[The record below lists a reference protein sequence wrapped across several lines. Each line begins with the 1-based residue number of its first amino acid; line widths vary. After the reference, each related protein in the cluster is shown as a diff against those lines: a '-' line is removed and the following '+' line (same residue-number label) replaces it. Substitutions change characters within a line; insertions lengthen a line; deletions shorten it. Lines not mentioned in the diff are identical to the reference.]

1 MCEGLAIDVLIARL
15 ERLDK
20 KTYTDES
27 GRDGTSGQKWAGLR
41 RREGALRTICCVAS
55 FGPRGRASQCRVST
69 FAEALPRTADV
80 TTHYALLDLDFCG
93 LLCYAEN
100 VVKNVQSE
108 WREGSTRH

>member
-1 MCEGLAIDVLIARL
+1 
-15 ERLDK
+15 
-20 KTYTDES
+20 
-27 GRDGTSGQKWAGLR
+27 
-41 RREGALRTICCVAS
+41 
-55 FGPRGRASQCRVST
+55 VST
-69 FAEALPRTADV
+69 SAEALPRTADV